1 MASLITQEQRHKCK
15 KCSTPRPEV
24 VVRAPPTRQKSTT
37 KCLLNSWAYNPQ
49 CWPQKLGNQ
58 KMVLSRIWLGMCF
71 SACLW
76 PWCLMVLA
84 SKTPCASLPT
94 PILKWGCRHHVA
106 EVARPQPLWAQNCWG
121 LSSWDKQSVPT
132 SLAGK
137 WAVLC
142 RYSQRLTSLLLWEWL
157 TGECTFSSPNHW
169 RNWEHSYCTKSEET
183 GPEQAF

>member
-15 KCSTPRPEV
+15 KCSTPRPEL

-37 KCLLNSWAYNPQ
+37 KCLLNNWAYNPQ
-49 CWPQKLGNQ
+49 CWPQKLRNQ
-58 KMVLSRIWLGMCF
+58 KMDLAGHVLF
-71 SACLW
+71 CLR
-76 PWCLMVLA
+76 PWRLMVLA
-84 SKTPCASLPT
+84 SKTPCPTPPT
-94 PILKWGCRHHVA
+94 PILKWGYRHNVA

-142 RYSQRLTSLLLWEWL
+142 RYSQRLTSLLLWECL
-157 TGECTFSSPNHW
+157 TGEYTFSSPNHW

-183 GPEQAF
+183 GPELAF